1 MKYFLVDHFGLHLP
15 LLFEEQTIKTTN
27 VNF

>member
-1 MKYFLVDHFGLHLP
+1 MKYFLVNHFGIHLP